1 MVKVSLIKEKNMGN
15 LETEN
20 IQYISNPEGETVAVV
35 VPIQLWREI
44 ASELETK
51 YLTNNKIML
60 ERILEA
66 RKRTTGISLKKVCET
81 FGI

>member
-1 MVKVSLIKEKNMGN
+1 MGN

-35 VPIQLWREI
+35 VPIELWREI
-44 ASELETK
+44 AYGRETK
-51 YLTNNKIML
+51 YLTSSKIML

-66 RKRTTGISLKKVCET
+66 RKRKTGTSLEKVCET

>member
-1 MVKVSLIKEKNMGN
+1 MGD

-35 VPIQLWREI
+35 VPIELWREI
-44 ASELETK
+44 AYGRETK
-51 YLTNNKIML
+51 YLTSSKIML

-66 RKRTTGISLKKVCET
+66 RKRTTGISLEKVCET